1 MAFIPT
7 ISTRDATG
15 RLADDYAFISGSY
28 SKKFE
33 RRIPTPQVYRTSSIV
48 EDYFHFGALQN
59 RVLTNDGQHTPIES
73 SVPPMIVNFAV
84 SLYSSCYY

>member
-1 MAFIPT
+1 MAFVRILR
-7 ISTRDATG
+7 TREVTG
-15 RLADDYAFISGSY
+15 QMADDYKFISDSY

-33 RRIPTPQVYRTSSIV
+33 RRIPAPQVYRTSSIV
-48 EDYFHFGALQN
+48 EDYFHFGALEN

-84 SLYSSCYY
+84 ALYSSCYY